1 MNNINQPLNSIIEVF
16 MTDIRNSVQAEQ
28 MQKVLK
34 NSFPVLKFNFDL
46 ENSEAPF
53 PCGHSILRAEGET
66 INSEEIILI
75 LNKAGFKCE
84 VLEDKICM

>member
-1 MNNINQPLNSIIEVF
+1 

-53 PCGHSILRAEGET
+53 PCGNSILRVEGKT